1 MKKVF
6 MGMPSFSA
14 LGFKQHM
21 LALAVCVSVGA
32 GVISTAQAA
41 PTRNYNPPAL
51 KANAPNVYVVK
62 KGDTLWDISGK
73 FLSKPWRWPEI
84 WASNKHVKNP
94 HWIYPGDRLL
104 LCSLNGKPL
113 IGKDEGDGCDGI
125 IRRYSGNTST
135 LRPKVR
141 IEALNNSVP
150 VIPLAHIQQW
160 LERTSVLPA
169 DAIANTPY
177 ILGTADNR
185 VLAGKGQSVYV
196 RGQGLEN
203 GQRYGVF
210 REGEPYVVLDEKGKK
225 QVLGIELTQ
234 VASGVAIRNE
244 NDITTVELTD
254 SYNGEVRRGDRV
266 MAEQD
271 AMLPTL
277 FYPTDAGQVKD
288 GGKIIRVMGSIGTA
302 AKNGVVTV
310 DRGTADGIEI
320 GQVFST
326 YQDGE
331 TVRDPKT
338 KEAVKL
344 PGQYVGSVMI
354 FKSFDRISY
363 AYVLESELPI
373 KIGSNIKPPRL
384 DD

>member
-1 MKKVF
+1 MKKVLN
-6 MGMPSFSA
+6 GIHSFHA
-14 LGFKQHM
+14 LGLKKQ
-21 LALAVCVSVGA
+21 LIAVAICAGLGMTVNITHAASPNVSPPSVKAGA
-32 GVISTAQAA
+32 PQ
-41 PTRNYNPPAL
+41 
-51 KANAPNVYVVK
+51 VYVVK

-125 IRRYSGNTST
+125 IRRYTGGGTT
-135 LRPKVR
+135 LRPQVR

-160 LERTSVLPA
+160 LERSSVLPA

-203 GQRYGVF
+203 GQRYGVY
-210 REGEPYVVLDEKGKK
+210 REGEPYIVVDEQGKK
-225 QVLGIELTQ
+225 QNLGVELLQ
-234 VASGVAIRNE
+234 VASGVAVRNE

-266 MAEQD
+266 MLEQE

-277 FYPTDAGQVKD
+277 FYPIDAKQVRD
-288 GGKIIRVMGSIGTA
+288 GGKVIRVLGSIGTA

-310 DRGTADGIEI
+310 DRGTADGVEI

-326 YQDGE
+326 YQEGE
-331 TVRDPKT
+331 IVQDPKT
-338 KEAVKL
+338 KEKVKL
-344 PGQYVGSVMI
+344 PGQYVGSLMI

-373 KIGSNIKPPRL
+373 KVGSNIQPPRL

>member
-1 MKKVF
+1 MKKVLN
-6 MGMPSFSA
+6 GIPSFHA
-14 LGFKQHM
+14 LGLKKQ
-21 LALAVCVSVGA
+21 LIAVAICAGLGMTVNITHAASPNVSPPSVKAGA
-32 GVISTAQAA
+32 
-41 PTRNYNPPAL
+41 PH
-51 KANAPNVYVVK
+51 VYVVK

-125 IRRYSGNTST
+125 IRRYTGGGTT
-135 LRPKVR
+135 LRPQVR

-160 LERTSVLPA
+160 LERSSVLPA

-203 GQRYGVF
+203 GQRYGVY
-210 REGEPYVVLDEKGKK
+210 REGEPYIVVDEQGKK
-225 QVLGIELTQ
+225 HNLGVELLQ
-234 VASGVAIRNE
+234 VASGVAVRNE

-266 MAEQD
+266 MLEQE

-277 FYPTDAGQVKD
+277 FYPIDAKQVRD
-288 GGKIIRVMGSIGTA
+288 GGKVIRVLGSIGTA

-310 DRGTADGIEI
+310 DRGTADGVEI

-326 YQDGE
+326 YQEGE
-331 TVRDPKT
+331 IVQDPKT
-338 KEAVKL
+338 KEKVKL
-344 PGQYVGSVMI
+344 PGQYVGSLMI

-373 KIGSNIKPPRL
+373 KVGSNIQPPRL

>member
-1 MKKVF
+1 MKKVLN
-6 MGMPSFSA
+6 GIPSFHA
-14 LGFKQHM
+14 LGLKKQLIAAAICAGLGMTVNLTH
-21 LALAVCVSVGA
+21 AASPNVSPPSVKAGA
-32 GVISTAQAA
+32 
-41 PTRNYNPPAL
+41 PH
-51 KANAPNVYVVK
+51 VYVVK

-94 HWIYPGDRLL
+94 HWIYPGDKLL

-196 RGQGLEN
+196 RGKGLEN

-338 KEAVKL
+338 KETVKL

-363 AYVLESELPI
+363 AFVLESELPI

>member
-1 MKKVF
+1 MKKVLN
-6 MGMPSFSA
+6 GIHSFHA
-14 LGFKQHM
+14 LGLKKQ
-21 LALAVCVSVGA
+21 LIAVAICAGLGMTVNITHAASPNVSPPSVKAGA
-32 GVISTAQAA
+32 
-41 PTRNYNPPAL
+41 PH
-51 KANAPNVYVVK
+51 VYVVK

-125 IRRYSGNTST
+125 IRRYTGGGTT
-135 LRPKVR
+135 LRPQVR

-160 LERTSVLPA
+160 LERSSVLPA

-203 GQRYGVF
+203 GQRYGVY
-210 REGEPYVVLDEKGKK
+210 REGEPYIVVDEQGKK
-225 QVLGIELTQ
+225 QNLGVELLQ
-234 VASGVAIRNE
+234 VASGVAVRNE

-266 MAEQD
+266 MLEQE

-277 FYPTDAGQVKD
+277 FYPIDAKQVRD
-288 GGKIIRVMGSIGTA
+288 GGKVIRVFGSIGTA

-310 DRGTADGIEI
+310 DRGTADGVEI

-326 YQDGE
+326 YQEGE
-331 TVRDPKT
+331 IVQGPKT
-338 KEAVKL
+338 KEKVKL
-344 PGQYVGSVMI
+344 PGQYVGSLMI

-373 KIGSNIKPPRL
+373 KVGSNIQPPRL

>member
-1 MKKVF
+1 MKKVLN
-6 MGMPSFSA
+6 GIQSFHA
-14 LGFKQHM
+14 LGLKKQLIAAAICAGLGM
-21 LALAVCVSVGA
+21 NANLAHAASPNVSPPSVKVGA
-32 GVISTAQAA
+32 
-41 PTRNYNPPAL
+41 PH
-51 KANAPNVYVVK
+51 VYVVK

-113 IGKDEGDGCDGI
+113 VGKDEGDGCAGI
-125 IRRYSGNTST
+125 IRRYTGNTST
-135 LRPKVR
+135 LRPQVR
-141 IEALNNSVP
+141 VEALNNSIP
-150 VIPLAHIQQW
+150 VIPLTHIQQW
-160 LERTSVLPA
+160 LERTTILPA
-169 DAIANTPY
+169 DAITHTPY
-177 ILGTADNR
+177 ILGTADQR
-185 VLAGKGQSVYV
+185 VLAGKGQRVYV
-196 RGQGLEN
+196 RGNGIEN
-203 GQRYGVF
+203 GQRYGIF
-210 REGEPYVVLDEKGKK
+210 REGEPYTILDEHGKK
-225 QVLGIELTQ
+225 QILGIELTQ
-234 VASGVAIRNE
+234 VASGVTISNE
-244 NDITTVELTD
+244 KDITTVELTD

-266 MAEQD
+266 MPEHD

-277 FYPTDAGQVKD
+277 FYPTDANQVKD

-320 GQVFST
+320 GQVFNA

-331 TVRDPKT
+331 TVKDPKT
-338 KEAVKL
+338 KENVKL
-344 PGQYVGSVMI
+344 PGQYVGSVMV

-373 KIGSNIKPPRL
+373 KVGSSIKPPRL
-384 DD
+384 DN

>member
-1 MKKVF
+1 MKKVLN
-6 MGMPSFSA
+6 GIHSFHA
-14 LGFKQHM
+14 LGLKKQ
-21 LALAVCVSVGA
+21 LIAVAICAGLGMTVNITHAASPNVSPPSVKAGA
-32 GVISTAQAA
+32 
-41 PTRNYNPPAL
+41 PH
-51 KANAPNVYVVK
+51 VYVVK

-125 IRRYSGNTST
+125 IRRYTGGGTT
-135 LRPKVR
+135 LRPQVR

-160 LERTSVLPA
+160 LERSSVLPA

-203 GQRYGVF
+203 GQRYGVY
-210 REGEPYVVLDEKGKK
+210 REGEPYIVVDEQGKK
-225 QVLGIELTQ
+225 HNLGVELLQ
-234 VASGVAIRNE
+234 VASGVAVRNE

-266 MAEQD
+266 MLEQE

-277 FYPTDAGQVKD
+277 FYPIDAKQVRD
-288 GGKIIRVMGSIGTA
+288 GGKVIRVLGSIGTA

-310 DRGTADGIEI
+310 DRGTADGVEI

-326 YQDGE
+326 YQEGE
-331 TVRDPKT
+331 IAQDPKT
-338 KEAVKL
+338 KEKVKL
-344 PGQYVGSVMI
+344 PGQYVGSLMI

-373 KIGSNIKPPRL
+373 KVGSNIQPPRL

>member
-1 MKKVF
+1 MKKVLN
-6 MGMPSFSA
+6 GIHSFHA
-14 LGFKQHM
+14 LGLKKQ
-21 LALAVCVSVGA
+21 LIAVAICAGLGMTVNITHAASPNVSPPSVKAGA
-32 GVISTAQAA
+32 
-41 PTRNYNPPAL
+41 PH
-51 KANAPNVYVVK
+51 VYVVK

-125 IRRYSGNTST
+125 IRRYTGGGTT
-135 LRPKVR
+135 LRPQVR

-160 LERTSVLPA
+160 LERSSVLQA

-203 GQRYGVF
+203 GQRYGVY
-210 REGEPYVVLDEKGKK
+210 REGEPYIVVDEQGKK
-225 QVLGIELTQ
+225 QNLGVELLQ
-234 VASGVAIRNE
+234 VASGVAVRNE

-266 MAEQD
+266 MLEQE

-277 FYPTDAGQVKD
+277 FYPIDAKQVRD
-288 GGKIIRVMGSIGTA
+288 GGKVIRVLGSIGTA

-310 DRGTADGIEI
+310 DRGTADGVEI

-326 YQDGE
+326 YQEGE
-331 TVRDPKT
+331 IVQDPKT
-338 KEAVKL
+338 KEKVKL
-344 PGQYVGSVMI
+344 PGQYVGSLMI

-373 KIGSNIKPPRL
+373 KVGSNIQPPRL

>member
-1 MKKVF
+1 MKKVLN
-6 MGMPSFSA
+6 GIHSFHA
-14 LGFKQHM
+14 LGLKKQ
-21 LALAVCVSVGA
+21 LIAVAICAGLGMSVNIAHAASPNVS
-32 GVISTAQAA
+32 
-41 PTRNYNPPAL
+41 PPAV
-51 KANAPNVYVVK
+51 KAGAPHVYVVK

-104 LCSLNGKPL
+104 LCTLNGKPL
-113 IGKDEGDGCDGI
+113 IGKDEGDGCAGI
-125 IRRYSGNTST
+125 IRRHSGNTST
-135 LRPKVR
+135 LRPQVR
-141 IEALNNSVP
+141 VEALNNSVP

-160 LERTSVLPA
+160 LERTSILPV
-169 DAIANTPY
+169 DTIAHTPY
-177 ILGTADNR
+177 ILGTADKR

-196 RGQGLEN
+196 RGKGLEN

-210 REGEPYVVLDEKGKK
+210 REGEPYIIVDEHGKK
-225 QVLGIELTQ
+225 QNLGIELTQ

-277 FYPTDAGQVKD
+277 FYPTDANQVKD

-310 DRGTADGIEI
+310 DRGTNDGIEI
-320 GQVFST
+320 GQVFHA

-331 TVRDPKT
+331 TVKDPKT
-338 KEAVKL
+338 KETVKL
-344 PGQYVGSVMI
+344 PGQYVGNVMI
-354 FKSFDRISY
+354 FKSFDRLSY
-363 AYVLESELPI
+363 AYVLESDLPI
-373 KIGSNIKPPRL
+373 KVGSNIKPPRL
-384 DD
+384 ED

>member
-1 MKKVF
+1 MKKF
-6 MGMPSFSA
+6 LNGIHSFHA
-14 LGFKQHM
+14 LGLKKQ
-21 LALAVCVSVGA
+21 LIAVAICAGLGMTVNITHAASPNVSPPSVKAGA
-32 GVISTAQAA
+32 
-41 PTRNYNPPAL
+41 PH
-51 KANAPNVYVVK
+51 VYVVK

-125 IRRYSGNTST
+125 IRRYTGGGTT
-135 LRPKVR
+135 LRPQVR

-160 LERTSVLPA
+160 LERSSVLPA

-203 GQRYGVF
+203 GQRYGVY
-210 REGEPYVVLDEKGKK
+210 REGEPYIVVDEQGKK
-225 QVLGIELTQ
+225 QNLGVELLQ
-234 VASGVAIRNE
+234 VASGVAVRNE

-266 MAEQD
+266 MLEQE

-277 FYPTDAGQVKD
+277 FYPIDAKQVRD
-288 GGKIIRVMGSIGTA
+288 GGKVIRVLGSIGTA

-310 DRGTADGIEI
+310 DRGTADGVEI

-326 YQDGE
+326 YQEGE
-331 TVRDPKT
+331 IVQDPKT
-338 KEAVKL
+338 KEKVKL
-344 PGQYVGSVMI
+344 PGQYVGSLMI

-363 AYVLESELPI
+363 AYVLDSELPI
-373 KIGSNIKPPRL
+373 KVGSNIQPPRL